1 MSQDPELSDTSDFP
15 VDPSFRGEWPDFGSV
30 QAQVEMA
37 AMSNRGLQRPENEDH
52 FLTVRAGRWLE
63 AVETSLVHSGARKR
77 TEEIAYGLLVA
88 DGLGGAVGGEL
99 ASRTAL
105 NMLVH
110 LVLHTPDW
118 IFHFGDVELKEVMRR
133 HRERFRRIQ
142 EALVDFGRDDPSLR
156 EMGTTLTTAC
166 SLGKVAM
173 IGHIGDSRAYL
184 LRNGRMMQLTRDH
197 TYVQGLVD
205 AGQLSP
211 EDAADHP
218 WRHVLSRT
226 LGGGGDQSDADFQRI
241 DLADGD
247 QLMLCTDGLTNM
259 VLDGDIAA
267 ILCLD
272 VSAAEACQRLIDEAN
287 RNGGFDNITVALA
300 RYKFPQ

>member
-1 MSQDPELSDTSDFP
+1 MNDDQVLPDTTDFP
-15 VDPSFRGEWPDFGSV
+15 SNPLKLGLWPEFGTA

-37 AMSNRGLQRPENEDH
+37 ATSNRGLLRPENEDH
-52 FLTVRAGRWLE
+52 FLTVCAGRWLE
-63 AVETSLVHSGARKR
+63 AVETSLVHSGVRKR
-77 TEEIAYGLLVA
+77 SEEIAYGLLVA
-88 DGLGGAVGGEL
+88 DGLGGADGGEL

-105 NMLVH
+105 STLVH
-110 LVLHTPDW
+110 LCLQTPDW
-118 IFHFGDVELKEVMRR
+118 IFSFGEVDLKEVMRR
-133 HRERFRRIQ
+133 HRERFRRIH
-142 EALVDFGRDDPSLR
+142 EAMIDFGRDDPSLA
-156 EMGTTLTTAC
+156 EMGTTLTMAC

-184 LRNGRMMQLTRDH
+184 LRNRQLMQLTRDH
-197 TYVQGLVD
+197 TLVQGLVD
-205 AGQLSP
+205 AGELTP
-211 EDAADHP
+211 EEAADHP

-226 LGGGGDQSDADFQRI
+226 LGGGGDQSDGDFQRV

-247 QLMLCTDGLTNM
+247 QLLLCTDGLTNM

-272 VSAAEACQRLIDEAN
+272 VAAEEACQRLVDEAN

-300 RYKFPQ
+300 RYKFQ